1 MSTLLYRDPRASIEQ
16 RVENLLAL
24 MTLDEKLAQLSCLW
38 STAFVSTG
46 SFDPNIV
53 TEKMPHGIGQ
63 VTRIGASTGLHP
75 QQSAAFMNA
84 IQQAVVER
92 TRLGI
97 PVIVHEESTGGF
109 CHRDATVFPQGIGLA
124 ATWDPALV
132 KQVAEVIRAQMLAVG
147 ARHALAPVLDVA
159 RDPRWGRVEETYGED
174 PVLTGTIGTA
184 YVQGLQS
191 DNLHHGVAATAKH
204 FLGYSM
210 SEGGRNWGPV
220 QMGPR
225 ELREVYAEPFAAV
238 IRDAG
243 LATIMNSYS
252 SVDGLPCAGSPAILT
267 GLLRN
272 ELGFAG
278 AVVADYAS
286 VLMLMDHHHVAATPG
301 EAARLALLAGLDM
314 ELPVVDCYGAPLT
327 AEVEA
332 GRVPLEVIDT
342 AVRRV
347 LRLKFQLGLFEH
359 PYVDAEIA
367 SASFQTPE
375 QRALAHQA
383 AAASTILLSN
393 DGILPLSPAVKRVA
407 VIGPGADDERL
418 LQGDYHYPAHLEMI
432 YAAPKSVEVTGL
444 LVPQAA
450 GSYAPG
456 PYFTPHITPLAGL
469 RAALGNEV
477 EVRYAS
483 GCEVLGD
490 DRSGFAEAT
499 QLARDA
505 DVAIVVVAGR
515 SGLLRSSTVGE
526 GNDATNLDLTGV
538 QEELIEALAA
548 TETPLVVVVLSGRV
562 HTLASVAERASALL
576 QVFPPGEEGGHALA
590 DVLTGKINPGGRLPV
605 SLPRS
610 VGQLPNYVGLR
621 AGGDYPMFYGDYIDA
636 PVSPLFAF
644 GHGLSYTTFTYRDLA
659 VQATSTTEP
668 IAVSIEVCN
677 TGERAGDEVVQL
689 YCRDEVASVA
699 RPRRILLGFARV
711 SLLPE
716 QACRV
721 TFTVHPSRLA
731 FYDPHMRFVTE
742 PGAFTFSI
750 GASSADIRA
759 EKTVTLDGQAV
770 EYRQREIRATTVAI
784 VSNSLSS

>member
-1 MSTLLYRDPRASIEQ
+1 LTTSLYRDPNASVED

-24 MTLDEKLAQLSCLW
+24 MTLDEKLAQLSCIW

-46 SFDPNIV
+46 TFDPDTV
-53 TEKMPHGIGQ
+53 VEKMPHGIGQ

-75 QQSAAFMNA
+75 QESATFMNA
-84 IQQAVVER
+84 IQHVAVER

-124 ATWDPALV
+124 ATWNPALV
-132 KQVAEVIRAQMLAVG
+132 KQVAEVIRAQMVAVG
-147 ARHALAPVLDVA
+147 ARHALAPVLDIA

-191 DNLHHGVAATAKH
+191 DDLRHGVAATAKH

-238 IRDAG
+238 IRSAG
-243 LATIMNSYS
+243 LATIMNSYA

-267 GLLRN
+267 GLLRD

-278 AVVADYAS
+278 VVVADYAS
-286 VLMLMDHHHVAATPG
+286 VLMLMEYHRVAATRG

-314 ELPVVDCYGAPLT
+314 ELPVADCYGAPLT

-347 LRLKFQLGLFEH
+347 LLLKFQLGLFEH
-359 PYVDAEIA
+359 PYVEAEA
-367 SASFQTPE
+367 ANAAFQTPE
-375 QRALAHQA
+375 QRALARRA
-383 AAASTILLSN
+383 VAESTILLTN
-393 DGILPLSPAVKRVA
+393 DGVLPLAPTAKRVA
-407 VIGPGADDERL
+407 VIGPGADDQRL
-418 LQGDYHYPAHLEMI
+418 LQGDYHYPAHQEVV
-432 YAAPKSVEVTGL
+432 YAAPQHIEVTGL
-444 LVPQAA
+444 LVPRAA

-456 PYFTPHITPLAGL
+456 PYFTPHVTPLAGL
-469 RAALGNEV
+469 RAALGNGV
-477 EVRYAS
+477 EVRYAK

-490 DRSGFAEAT
+490 DRSGFAEAA
-499 QLARDA
+499 QVARDA
-505 DVAIVVVAGR
+505 DVAVVVVAGR

-538 QEELIEALAA
+538 QEELVKTLAE
-548 TETPLVVVVLSGRV
+548 TGTPLVVVVLSGRI
-562 HTLASVAERASALL
+562 HTLASIARRANALL
-576 QVFPPGEEGGHALA
+576 QVFPPGEEGGSGLA
-590 DVLTGKINPGGRLPV
+590 DVLTGKTNPSGRLPV
-605 SLPRS
+605 SLPGS
-610 VGQLPNYVGLR
+610 VGQVPNHVGLR
-621 AGGDYPMFYGDYIDA
+621 AGGDHPMFYGDYIDA
-636 PVSPLFAF
+636 PASPLFAF
-644 GHGLSYTTFTYRDLA
+644 GHGLSYTTFAYSDLA
-659 VQATSTTEP
+659 VQAKSTTEP
-668 IAVSIEVCN
+668 IEVSIEVHN
-677 TGERAGDEVVQL
+677 SGERAGDEVVQL
-689 YCRDEVASVA
+689 YCHDEVASVA
-699 RPRRILLGFARV
+699 RPNRILLGFTRLSLIPGQAR
-711 SLLPE
+711 
-716 QACRV
+716 RV

-731 FYDPHMRFVTE
+731 FYDPAMRFVTE
-742 PGAFTFSI
+742 PGAFTFCI
-750 GASSADIRA
+750 GASSVDIRA
-759 EKTVTLDGQAV
+759 EKTIVLDGQVA
-770 EYRQREIRATTVAI
+770 EYRQREIVATKV
-784 VSNSLSS
+784 V

>member
-1 MSTLLYRDPRASIEQ
+1 MSTPLYRDPNASVED

-38 STAFVSTG
+38 STAFVSAG

-53 TEKMPHGIGQ
+53 AEKMPHGIGQ

-75 QQSAAFMNA
+75 HESAVFMNA
-84 IQQAVVER
+84 IQQVAIER

-124 ATWDPALV
+124 ATWDPVLV
-132 KQVAEVIRAQMLAVG
+132 KQVAEVIRTQMLAVG

-191 DNLHHGVAATAKH
+191 DDLHDGVAATGKH

-210 SEGGRNWGPV
+210 SDGGRNWGPV
-220 QMGPR
+220 QLGPR

-238 IRDAG
+238 IRNAG
-243 LATIMNSYS
+243 LATIMNSYA

-267 GLLRN
+267 ELLRE

-278 AVVADYAS
+278 AVVADYSS
-286 VLMLMDHHHVAATPG
+286 VLQLMTYHRVAATRG
-301 EAARLALLAGLDM
+301 EAARHALLAGLDM
-314 ELPVVDCYGAPLT
+314 ELPAVDCYGAPLK

-347 LRLKFQLGLFEH
+347 LRLKFQLGLFEN
-359 PYVDAEIA
+359 PYVDAAATNAAFE
-367 SASFQTPE
+367 TLE
-375 QRALAHQA
+375 QRALARQVVA
-383 AAASTILLSN
+383 ESTILLTN
-393 DGILPLSPAVKRVA
+393 DGVLPLAPAVKRVA

-418 LQGDYHYPAHLEMI
+418 LQGDYHYPAHLEI
-432 YAAPKSVEVTGL
+432 VYAAPANVEAEGL

-469 RAALGNEV
+469 RAALGKDV
-477 EVRYAS
+477 EVRYAK

-490 DRSGFAEAT
+490 DRSAFAEAM
-499 QLARDA
+499 QVARDA
-505 DVAIVVVAGR
+505 DVAVVVVAGR
-515 SGLLRSSTVGE
+515 SGILRPVTVGE

-538 QEELIEALAA
+538 QQELVKALAE
-548 TETPLVVVVLSGRV
+548 TGTPLVVVVLSGRV
-562 HTLASVAERASALL
+562 HTLASIARRANALL
-576 QVFPPGEEGGHALA
+576 QVFPPGEEGGSGLA
-590 DVLTGKINPGGRLPV
+590 DVLTGKANPSGRLPV

-610 VGQLPNYVGLR
+610 VGQVPNHVGQR
-621 AGGDYPMFYGDYIDA
+621 AGGDRAMFFGDYIDS
-636 PVSPLFAF
+636 PTSPLFAF
-644 GHGLSYTTFTYRDLA
+644 GYGLSYTAFAYSNLA
-659 VQATSTTEP
+659 VQAKSTTEP
-668 IAVSIEVCN
+668 IEVSIEVHN
-677 TGERAGDEVVQL
+677 TGAHTGDEVVQL
-689 YCRDEVASVA
+689 YCRDLVASVA
-699 RPRRILLGFARV
+699 RPNRMLLGFTRLSLTPGQAR
-711 SLLPE
+711 
-716 QACRV
+716 RV
-721 TFTVHPSRLA
+721 VFTVHPSRLA
-731 FYDPHMRFVTE
+731 FYDPSMRFVTE
-742 PGAFTFSI
+742 AGAFTFSI

-759 EKTVTLDGQAV
+759 EKTIVLDGQVA
-770 EYRQREIRATTVAI
+770 EYWQREIVATKVG
-784 VSNSLSS
+784 VV